1 VAKAKLEKHASA
13 GRPRDP
19 KTDEDILAAAIAV
32 FRDHG
37 AEGASLQQIAKRAG
51 VATTTLYRRWSS
63 KEELLVDALA
73 FVRRAEEQPIGDYG
87 AMNYETLLWVLTEMT
102 PDTAGRSD
110 IGKLVARLIG
120 SVRSHPKLMESYWTT
135 HLQPRRDAFNRSLA
149 KMRDNGSL
157 PAHSDPEIVQ
167 DMLTG
172 ALLYRFLVQPGRHTI
187 EERRDYC
194 RRLLKQIG
202 FAKGR

>member
-1 VAKAKLEKHASA
+1 MAAKRVKRAAGA

-19 KTDEDILAAAIAV
+19 KTDEDILHAAVEV

-37 AEGASLQQIAKRAG
+37 AEGASLQEIAKRAG

-63 KEELLVDALA
+63 KEDLLVDALA
-73 FVRRAEEQPIGDYG
+73 FVRKAEEQPIGDYG
-87 AMNYETLLWVLTEMT
+87 AMTYETLLWVLTEMT
-102 PDTAGRSD
+102 PEAAGRSD
-110 IGKLVARLIG
+110 LGKLVARLIG
-120 SVRSHPKLMESYWTT
+120 SVRSHPKLMETYWKT
-135 HLQPRRDAFNRSLA
+135 HLAPRREAFNRSLA
-149 KMRDNGSL
+149 AMRDNGAL
-157 PAHSDPEIVQ
+157 PVHSDPEIVQ

-172 ALLYRFLVQPGRHTI
+172 ALLYRFLVQPGKHTI

-202 FAKGR
+202 FAKR